1 MLVGLGGQV
10 GCPRSS
16 PGIGIPKDS
25 EESVAAIFNN
35 NGVMLL
41 EHERGD
47 VAGALLLFQKAVSAH
62 PKYVIGYTNLGIA
75 YFAQTMPD
83 YPAALEALNKAEQ
96 LGGRSPNLYF
106 TRGLTKTR
114 LQDFAGA
121 EQDFRRVLSFD
132 SHDAFTHYHLGTSLR
147 DQEKYAEAIQE
158 LRIATRNLP
167 TFQSAWF
174 ALGQV
179 YRRTGNA
186 TEAAKAEER
195 VKALESSKTGITAT
209 STPYFAGL
217 GKYIEPL
224 TDTSAPKRQA
234 TGPMVTFVLGKAQRN
249 LMSTVY
255 PGQASAEFCAAAWGD
270 YNGDGLPDLVL
281 AQENIIHFFLNN
293 RGQLLP
299 EADSGLT
306 YPGRARGASW
316 ADYDNDGN
324 EDVLIYGDAGTRVYQ
339 NIQGSKFRDAT
350 ASLRLS
356 TSDPAAHAV
365 WVDFN
370 HDGFLDILVVR
381 LSRPCA
387 LYRNNGGLS
396 FTEVSVRSGV
406 HVARGVYALPT
417 DFDRDRAVDFIIV
430 AEDGSHTLLRN
441 NYDGTF
447 RRVPNASGLV
457 ALGPSRQFASADL
470 NSDGLIDIV
479 AATNQGVRVAFHQP
493 DNAFRVQ
500 SILPDVLKQPIS
512 SVNIADLD
520 NDGNYD
526 VVALAGQHLL
536 IYRGNG
542 DGTFANV
549 TTAAGVDKQSV
560 PTAGRVVI
568 ADLEGTGF
576 PDLLIPAPIPVLL
589 QNSGNKNRWV
599 RMNLRGLKVS
609 PNKDWREGPRSNGS
623 GIGAL
628 VEAWTESSW
637 LTTEVTAASGN
648 DSQPIMGLGVG
659 SNPRWARILWS
670 SGVHECEP
678 LGEQPKDAEGSL
690 TFQETIGAGQEGQ
703 SQNQIQISIRERGKW
718 VQVGRFP
725 KGASVTEIP
734 AKLNKTWVFWE
745 PNRAPTS
752 CPVLYV
758 WDGQR
763 YRFITDLQ
771 GGAIVGYNIGL
782 YQYNVNDPDEYVL
795 IPGDLFALKGG
806 QYRIEIANQLQEVLF
821 IDAVHLLAVDHP
833 SNTHV
838 FSNDRMLAGP
848 PYPKF
853 AVWSVDKTQPLRAAK
868 DDTGA
873 NVLPLVSAIDRRYP
887 ENFQHLPYPGF
898 TKRHTL
904 TLDLG
909 DTSGAKRVYLLFY
922 GWQDYAHSSSNL
934 AAAHVGIFGESPS
947 LQMKDHRG
955 QWRTVIKDMGSVA
968 GLPKWLAVDLT
979 PYLPPSSATANS
991 PKRSRPKGRAIGR
1004 STQVRI
1010 VTNLALYWDK
1020 IEVGLS
1026 YRNSPVRITRMK
1038 PLSASYRWIGY
1049 PTPTYPDGRNP
1060 VVYNFEKRRQAAPWA
1075 SPAGNY
1081 TRPGDVTELLQ
1092 KPDDM
1097 YVIMRHGHA
1106 IHIAF
1111 DPAKLPPLPKGWKR
1125 DFIFYSDGFGKDMD
1139 MNGAY
1144 PLTVEPLPFHKMTR
1158 YPYGPDEHY
1167 PDTQEYIAY
1176 RAKYNTAYEPGHAAI
1191 VRWPELHAREIG
1203 RGSTAPL
1210 WSR

>member
-1 MLVGLGGQV
+1 MRAIHPAFLVMLLLAGIGGLT
-10 GCPRSS
+10 GCPR
-16 PGIGIPKDS
+16 PGPGTGGS
-25 EESVAAIFNN
+25 GGSGEAAAAIFNN

-47 VAGALLLFQKAVSAH
+47 VAGALKLFLKAVAAN
-62 PKYVIGYTNLGIA
+62 PKYVIGHTNLGIA
-75 YFAQTMPD
+75 YFAQTTPD
-83 YPAALEALNKAEQ
+83 YSAALEALNKAEQ
-96 LGGRSPNLYF
+96 LGGKSPNLFF
-106 TRGLTKTR
+106 TRGLTKAR

-121 EQDFRRVLSFD
+121 EQDFRRVLEID
-132 SHDAFTHYHLGTSLR
+132 NNDAFTHYHLGTSLR
-147 DQEKYAEAIQE
+147 DQEKYEEAIKE

-195 VKALESSKTGITAT
+195 VKTLESSKTGITAT

-234 TGPMVTFVLGKAQRN
+234 TGPMVTFVLGRAQRN

-255 PGQASAEFCAAAWGD
+255 PRQASADFCAAAWGD

-281 AQENIIHFFLNN
+281 AQENIVTFFLNN
-293 RGQLLP
+293 QGRLLP
-299 EADSGLT
+299 ETNSGLS

-324 EDVLIYGDAGTRVYQ
+324 EDVMIYGEAGTRVYR
-339 NIQGSKFRDAT
+339 NIQGGKFQDVTSA
-350 ASLRLS
+350 LRLLAGS
-356 TSDPAAHAV
+356 PATHAV

-370 HDGFLDILVVR
+370 HDGFLDILVVGLNR
-381 LSRPCA
+381 ACA
-387 LYRNNGGLS
+387 LYRSNGGQS
-396 FTEVSVRSGV
+396 FAEVSVRSGV
-406 HVARGVYALPT
+406 NIARGVYALPT
-417 DFDRDRAVDFIIV
+417 DFNRDRAVDFVIA
-430 AEDGSHTLLRN
+430 AEDSSFTLLRN

-447 RRVPNASGLV
+447 RRVPNASGL
-457 ALGPSRQFASADL
+457 AELGPSRQIASADL

-479 AATNQGVRVAFHQP
+479 AATNQGVRVAIHQP
-493 DNAFRVQ
+493 DNTFKVR
-500 SILPDVLKQPIS
+500 SILPDAAKQPMS

-526 VVALAGQHLL
+526 VVALAGQRLL
-536 IYRGNG
+536 LYRGNG
-542 DGTFANV
+542 DGTFTDV
-549 TTAAGVDKQSV
+549 TTAAGVDKQTI

-576 PDLLIPAPIPVLL
+576 PDLLVPAPIPVLL
-589 QNSGNKNRWV
+589 QNSGNENRWV

-628 VEAWTESSW
+628 VEAWTESTW

-648 DSQPIMGLGVG
+648 DTQPIMGLGVS

-678 LGEQPKDAEGSL
+678 LGDQPKDAEGSL
-690 TFQETIGAGQEGQ
+690 AFKEVVGAGPGGQ
-703 SQNQIQISIRERGKW
+703 SQSQIQVSVREGDQW
-718 VQVGRFP
+718 VKIGRFP

-758 WDGQR
+758 WDGKR

-771 GGAIVGYNIGL
+771 GGAIVGYNIGA

-795 IPGDLFALKGG
+795 ISGELFALKDGR
-806 QYRIEIANQLQEVLF
+806 YRLEIANQLQEVLF

-833 SNTHV
+833 ADVQV

-848 PYPKF
+848 PFPKF
-853 AVWSVDKTQPLRAAK
+853 EVWSVEKTRPLRAAK
-868 DDTGA
+868 DDTGTD
-873 NVLPLVSAIDRRYP
+873 VLPFVSAIDRRYP
-887 ENFQHLPYPGF
+887 ENFKRLPYQGF
-898 TKRHTL
+898 TERHTL

-909 DTSGAKRVYLLFY
+909 DTRGAKRVYLLLY

-934 AAAHVGIFGESPS
+934 AAAHAGIYGEPPS
-947 LQMKDHRG
+947 LQMKDSRG
-955 QWRTVIKDMGSVA
+955 RWRTVMKDMGSVA

-979 PYLPPSSATANS
+979 PHLPPYRRGKSL
-991 PKRSRPKGRAIGR
+991 
-1004 STQVRI
+1004 QVRI

-1020 IEVGLS
+1020 IAVGLS
-1026 YRNSPVRITRMK
+1026 YRDTPGRITRIK
-1038 PLSASYRWIGY
+1038 PSQAHYRWIGY
-1049 PTPTYPDGRNP
+1049 PTPTYPDGRDP
-1060 VVYNFEKRRQAAPWA
+1060 VVYDFENRRQAAPWTT
-1075 SPAGNY
+1075 PAGYY
-1081 TRPGDVTELLQ
+1081 TCPGDVTELLQ

-1111 DPAKLPPLPKGWKR
+1111 NPEKLPSLPKGWKR
-1125 DFIFYSDGFGKDMD
+1125 DFVLYSDGFGKDMD

-1158 YPYGPDEHY
+1158 YPYGTGEQYPNTREH
-1167 PDTQEYIAY
+1167 IAY
-1176 RAKYNTAYEPGHAAI
+1176 RAKYNTVYEPGHTAI
-1191 VRWPELHAREIG
+1191 AKWPELHAREDTQG
-1203 RGSTAPL
+1203 YTRPL
-1210 WSR
+1210 SPR